1 MELAG
6 LSERQAQIASIL
18 WACDS
23 MEQVDKVIELF
34 GKDAE
39 TVRDLILMEALE
51 EELQE
56 QDSFEHIEEYLRNI
70 S

>member
-6 LSERQAQIASIL
+6 LTERQAKIATIL
-18 WACDS
+18 WSCDS
-23 MEQVDKVIELF
+23 MEDVDKIIELF

-39 TVRDLILMEALE
+39 VVRDLILMEALE
-51 EELQE
+51 EELSEQE
-56 QDSFEHIEEYLRNI
+56 SFEHIEDYLRGI

>member
-1 MELAG
+1 MELNG
-6 LSERQAQIASIL
+6 LTERQAFIASAL

-23 MEQVDKVIELF
+23 MEQLDKVIEVF
-34 GKDAE
+34 GSDAE
-39 TVRDLILMEALE
+39 LVRDLILMEALE

-56 QDSFEHIEEYLRNI
+56 KESFDEVEEYLRNI